1 VARASQC
8 SYHLTSLG
16 EDWIYAE
23 KKTYGY
29 RERDEVKRSEF
40 LAQIATIEPSRRVY
54 VDEAGMDQRDDYG
67 YGWCEAGT
75 RFEALKSGRRG
86 GRINMIAAYCE
97 RQLQA
102 PFTVEG
108 SCNRTIFETW
118 LETCLVPQ
126 LQPNQVVILDNATFH
141 HGGRVA
147 EIIQAAGCH
156 LLYLPPYSPDFNRI
170 EKCWAWLKSRIR
182 KRLDKA
188 PSLSDAIEAVL
199 KDATASIA

>member
-1 VARASQC
+1 
-8 SYHLTSLG
+8 
-16 EDWIYAE
+16 
-23 KKTYGY
+23 
-29 RERDEVKRSEF
+29 VKRAEF
-40 LAQIATIEPSRRVY
+40 LEQLAQIEPSRRVY
-54 VDEAGMDQRDDYG
+54 VNEASMDSRDDYG
-67 YGWCEAGT
+67 DGWCEAGQ
-75 RFEALKSGRRG
+75 RFEALKSGRRT
-86 GRINMIAAYCE
+86 GRINLIAAYHE

-108 SCNRTIFETW
+108 ACNRVVFETW

-147 EIIQAAGCH
+147 EIIAVAGCH

-170 EKCWAWLKSRIR
+170 EKCWAWLKCRIR

-188 PSLSDAIEAVL
+188 PSLRDAMEAVL
-199 KDATASIA
+199 KDATA

>member
-1 VARASQC
+1 MKRA
-8 SYHLTSLG
+8 
-16 EDWIYAE
+16 
-23 KKTYGY
+23 
-29 RERDEVKRSEF
+29 EF
-40 LAQIATIEPSRRVY
+40 LEQLAKIEPSRRVY

-67 YGWCEAGT
+67 YGWCEAGQ

-108 SCNRTIFETW
+108 SCNRTVFETW

-126 LQPNQVVILDNATFH
+126 LQPHQVVILDNATFH
-141 HGGRVA
+141 HGGRIA
-147 EIIQAAGCH
+147 EIIEAAGGY

-170 EKCWAWLKSRIR
+170 ETCWAWLKSRIH

-188 PSLSDAIEAVL
+188 PSLRDAMEAVL
-199 KDATASIA
+199 KDATA